1 MLAGMA
7 VIVGLFVLI
16 LLARGLLTGAP
27 DNEPAA
33 LSAAAVEAREDL
45 MRKGY
50 FVCLENAG
58 DEGLCLTRFGRI
70 MWYPRDA
77 TECMGIG
84 ERVDKILALGG
95 EPKWR
100 DLFKN
105 ERCARRGM
113 PHSGKAVTAGEKA
126 GPNTP
131 WERCATGFS
140 SRTHCREKYG
150 NHLWY
155 PHKKDAC
162 GLPRRKAEEYMEER
176 RKKPPERRRPIGW
189 RYLFENE
196 RCWRLGQEFSQPKLP
211 T

>member
-1 MLAGMA
+1 MFAALAILVGVVALA
-7 VIVGLFVLI
+7 VVLSEF
-16 LLARGLLTGAP
+16 LPGES
-27 DNEPAA
+27 DNEPPV

-58 DEGLCLTRFGRI
+58 DEDLCLTRFGRM
-70 MWYPRDA
+70 MWYPRDGV
-77 TECMGIG
+77 ECAGIG
-84 ERVDKILALGG
+84 ERVDKVLALGG

-126 GPNTP
+126 GPDTP
-131 WERCATGFS
+131 WERCAMGFS
-140 SRTHCREKYG
+140 RRTHCHEKYG

-155 PHKKDAC
+155 PHKNDAC
-162 GLPRRKAEEYMEER
+162 GFPKGVVDSEAEEW
-176 RKKPPERRRPIGW
+176 RKKSPKRRRPISW
-189 RYLFENE
+189 WFLFENE
-196 RCWRLGQEFSQPKLP
+196 RCWRLGHEFSQPKLP